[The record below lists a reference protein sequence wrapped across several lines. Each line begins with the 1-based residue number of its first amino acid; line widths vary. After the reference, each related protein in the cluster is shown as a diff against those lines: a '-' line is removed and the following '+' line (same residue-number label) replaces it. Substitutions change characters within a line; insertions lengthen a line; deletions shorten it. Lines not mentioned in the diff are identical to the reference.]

1 MRMVAMQQPIPEEEH
16 TVVARM
22 ALGDRR
28 ALAELYTRYERP
40 LLTYLRP
47 LSWLPGQEQVECET
61 EGCPTSSGRRR
72 RPICRGSGRTRCFSR
87 FAPQV
92 YSLLQR
98 CHVANVARKHRRTPT
113 GSTTAMTEPLTS
125 SPLDRRGFLSAAIG
139 ASAAFSAVVMP
150 ASVDASAAT
159 PVPGR
164 GGTVYTGDT
173 IEGKQ
178 VITALDVKDL
188 EPGQKHLFYFRG
200 VQTPAGQHSYVSVMV
215 AKGAQPGP
223 RVALIS
229 GVHGDEISSI
239 RTVQRV
245 MEQLDPAEMSGTVLA
260 VFDVSRPALITM
272 QRRWPNTGRGFGL
285 IDINREWPGNANGGT
300 AASRHAALVF
310 SQLLA
315 PNADYAIDFHTAA
328 TGMDMTDLLVAPL
341 DQPEVRAMAELF
353 PVRQIFD
360 FAGYPGL
367 LAIALAEVGIPTFTP
382 EVGAPRIVDQEMIA
396 AFVEGTMNVLKH
408 HGIVSGPIGRTG
420 TDTAVF
426 VGDGQHAVAASE
438 GGFVEVLVQLDEE
451 VSPGQMVATQRNT
464 FGEVVADYATDTGG
478 RIAAFRT
485 DATAEPGDPLV
496 FVLFD
501 STAPQ
506 EQDETEVMP
515 E

>member
-1 MRMVAMQQPIPEEEH
+1 
-16 TVVARM
+16 
-22 ALGDRR
+22 
-28 ALAELYTRYERP
+28 
-40 LLTYLRP
+40 
-47 LSWLPGQEQVECET
+47 
-61 EGCPTSSGRRR
+61 
-72 RPICRGSGRTRCFSR
+72 
-87 FAPQV
+87 
-92 YSLLQR
+92 
-98 CHVANVARKHRRTPT
+98 
-113 GSTTAMTEPLTS
+113 
-125 SPLDRRGFLSAAIG
+125 
-139 ASAAFSAVVMP
+139 
-150 ASVDASAAT
+150 
-159 PVPGR
+159 
-164 GGTVYTGDT
+164 
-173 IEGKQ
+173 
-178 VITALDVKDL
+178 
-188 EPGQKHLFYFRG
+188 
-200 VQTPAGQHSYVSVMV
+200 MV

-245 MEQLDPAEMSGTVLA
+245 MEQLDPAEMAGTVLA
-260 VFDVSRPALITM
+260 VFDVSRPALIDM
-272 QRRWPNTGRGFGL
+272 QRRWPNTGRGIGL

-300 AASRHAALVF
+300 ASSRHAALVF

-328 TGMDMTDLLVAPL
+328 TGMDMTDFLLAPM
-341 DQPEVRAMAELF
+341 DQPEVREMAELF

-367 LAIALAEVGIPTFTP
+367 LAVALADIGIPTFTP
-382 EVGAPRIVDQEMIA
+382 EVGAPRIVDQEMIP

-408 HGIVSGPIGRTG
+408 HGILPGPIGRTS

-426 VGDGQHAVAASE
+426 VGDGQHVVAASE

-451 VSPGQMVATQRNT
+451 VSPGQTVATQRNA

-478 RIAAFRT
+478 RVAAFRT

-496 FVLFD
+496 FILFD

-506 EQDETEVMP
+506 EQDVAEVVP

>member
-1 MRMVAMQQPIPEEEH
+1 MS
-16 TVVARM
+16 
-22 ALGDRR
+22 
-28 ALAELYTRYERP
+28 EL
-40 LLTYLRP
+40 
-47 LSWLPGQEQVECET
+47 SAHEQ
-61 EGCPTSSGRRR
+61 
-72 RPICRGSGRTRCFSR
+72 
-87 FAPQV
+87 
-92 YSLLQR
+92 
-98 CHVANVARKHRRTPT
+98 
-113 GSTTAMTEPLTS
+113 
-125 SPLDRRGFLSAAIG
+125 LDRRGFISAAIG
-139 ASAAFSAVVMP
+139 ASAAFSAAVMP
-150 ASVDASAAT
+150 TSAETGTAT
-159 PVPGR
+159 PVPPR
-164 GGTVYTGDT
+164 GGTAYTGDM
-173 IEGKQ
+173 IEGKP
-178 VITALDVKDL
+178 VVTALDVEDL
-188 EPGQKHLFYFRG
+188 EPGQKHLLYFQG
-200 VQTPAGQHSYVSVMV
+200 VQTPAGQHSYVSTMV

-229 GVHGDEISSI
+229 GVHGDEMSSI

-245 MEQLDPAEMSGTVLA
+245 MEQLDPAAMAGTVLA
-260 VFDVSRPALITM
+260 VFDVSRPALVTM
-272 QRRWPNTGRGFGL
+272 QRRWPNTGRGIGL

-300 AASRHAALVF
+300 ASSRHAALVF

-328 TGMDMTDLLVAPL
+328 TGMDMTDLLLAPM

-367 LAIALAEVGIPTFTP
+367 LAVALADVGIPTFTP
-382 EVGAPRIVDQEMIA
+382 EVGAPRIVDQEMIP

-408 HGIVSGPIGRTG
+408 HGILPGPIGRTS

-426 VGDGQHAVAASE
+426 VGDGQHVVAASE

-451 VSPGQMVATQRNT
+451 VSPGQTVATQRNA

-478 RIAAFRT
+478 RVAAFRT

-496 FVLFD
+496 FILFD

-506 EQDETEVMP
+506 EQDAAEVVP